1 MTFNKNARNTI
12 MFCSGFCLPR
22 LLPGTLPIQP
32 KQLSWDSGVYF
43 AQRENCSIA
52 WVPRGKLVPL
62 HRDNHVKITVSD
74 ESIPEFALV
83 DMDIESQA
91 KGTNQ
96 MLLQA
101 PSVTTQQ
108 DVL

>member
-1 MTFNKNARNTI
+1 
-12 MFCSGFCLPR
+12 
-22 LLPGTLPIQP
+22 
-32 KQLSWDSGVYF
+32 
-43 AQRENCSIA
+43 
-52 WVPRGKLVPL
+52 
-62 HRDNHVKITVSD
+62 VSD

-101 PSVTTQQ
+101 PFVTTQQ

>member
-1 MTFNKNARNTI
+1 
-12 MFCSGFCLPR
+12 
-22 LLPGTLPIQP
+22 
-32 KQLSWDSGVYF
+32 
-43 AQRENCSIA
+43 
-52 WVPRGKLVPL
+52 
-62 HRDNHVKITVSD
+62 VSD

-91 KGTNQ
+91 KGTKQ

-101 PSVTTQQ
+101 PFVTTQQ